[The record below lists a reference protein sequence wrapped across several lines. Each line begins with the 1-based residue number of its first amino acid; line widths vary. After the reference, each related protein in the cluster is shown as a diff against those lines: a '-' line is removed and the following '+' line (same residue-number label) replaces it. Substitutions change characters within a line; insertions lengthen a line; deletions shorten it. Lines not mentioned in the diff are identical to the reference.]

1 VRRRTIAIVLA
12 VVLALVA
19 AGLVVWYV
27 SSLKEEKTP
36 PIVTRPVVVAVADI
50 PARTTGED
58 MVSNGLVQEQ
68 QLVETAIAPGAVTSM
83 SALQDMVLSVPVVK
97 GQQLLQAQLAEPV
110 TQALSFRIKP
120 GMRAVTFPID
130 RENAVGGSIKEG
142 DRVDVI
148 VTILSD
154 DFQAATLPLGS
165 AINPTEAA
173 RLAAL
178 TGLDL
183 KTVFSSMSLTILQQA
198 EVLAVDVLSPT
209 TTPTTQQGSSGVFSG
224 DSTSTKED
232 LQEDPVITLMVTP
245 AEAEKLVYA
254 QQVGRLWFLLV
265 PAQDTTKVT
274 TEGVVL
280 PNLLR

>member
-1 VRRRTIAIVLA
+1 
-12 VVLALVA
+12 
-19 AGLVVWYV
+19 
-27 SSLKEEKTP
+27 
-36 PIVTRPVVVAVADI
+36 
-50 PARTTGED
+50 
-58 MVSNGLVQEQ
+58 
-68 QLVETAIAPGAVTSM
+68 
-83 SALQDMVLSVPVVK
+83 
-97 GQQLLQAQLAEPV
+97 
-110 TQALSFRIKP
+110 
-120 GMRAVTFPID
+120 
-130 RENAVGGSIKEG
+130 
-142 DRVDVI
+142 VDVI